1 MSTTRSRIILAK
13 VGLDSHDNGLQ
24 IVAKW
29 LMDAGYEVVYLGLFN
44 SCEGVIKAA
53 VEENAQLIG
62 ISFLGGGH
70 LFYSEKLIESLREKG
85 MSNVKVILGGVIP
98 PEDVNRLKA
107 IGVSA
112 VFTPGTQRAA
122 IIDTIGAAIN

>member
-1 MSTTRSRIILAK
+1 MSTKRSRIILAK

-44 SCEGVIKAA
+44 TCDGVIKAA
-53 VEENAQLIG
+53 VEENARLIG

-70 LFYSEKLIESLREKG
+70 LFYAEKLIESLREQG

-98 PEDVNRLKA
+98 PDDVNRLKS

-112 VFTPGTQRAA
+112 VFTPGTARAA
-122 IIDTIGAAIN
+122 IIDAIGSVAN